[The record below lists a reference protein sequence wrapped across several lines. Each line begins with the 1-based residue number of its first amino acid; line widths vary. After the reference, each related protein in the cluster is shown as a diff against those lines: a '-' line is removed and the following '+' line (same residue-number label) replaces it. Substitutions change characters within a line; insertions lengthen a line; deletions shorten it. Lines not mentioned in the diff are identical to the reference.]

1 MVPEPM
7 YVANGDTFQS
17 KSTGGTQNGSQCT
30 ICPTITG
37 GTGAFANATVDGPEL
52 RLYWCRYKHCRF
64 FPNRWRR
71 EFSSGNRRCGF
82 RLTAGES
89 LECDHGDHWRSG
101 NGVVRGAGPGLPVSI
116 GQTSSYPKESVL
128 LRTCQWC

>member
-1 MVPEPM
+1 MVPEPI

-71 EFSSGNRRCGF
+71 ESPAATGAAAPGSPLGKVSNAITVTTGGQPATVLF
-82 RLTAGES
+82 AG
-89 LECDHGDHWRSG
+89 LAPACRS
-101 NGVVRGAGPGLPVSI
+101 
-116 GQTSSYPKESVL
+116 
-128 LRTCQWC
+128 